1 MRSDLPDSPDWGDSD
16 AELDAEIAG
25 EQGLVWPGDDCPE
38 PPDRGDGESDGEAA
52 SLADLSPPEFAK
64 YLPDASSSASAAKP
78 VHPSLDFK
86 AGHAAEQAIR
96 MLDDDDFEKKQIKP
110 REPPHTAKS
119 EELPYPQGAFY
130 AGMYRKGNGISG
142 LRKSCR
148 EFPLSVAAINA
159 FMARAVPTASYN
171 AFAILDN
178 VASPAHRDLQNEPV
192 ASHVLALSAFAGGGI
207 WVQCPRGAVCRRVA
221 GVNTPGKVLSLD
233 KGPVQLDAASSLH
246 STEPWQGDRVIL
258 SCYTLKGYDLL
269 TSDQCNSL
277 LQLSFPLPLQVGQC
291 ARPSPVDYA
300 ALRAATGTQP
310 KASKTVPLVPEHR
323 AVIVVRGPAQLL
335 QPPCVLRQRLEADWA
350 VPTSCTCAWPSI
362 PKYSQLLR
370 SDLLDVEVKEGS
382 SGKVLELAWG
392 TPSEF
397 VDCAVAAGHPSLLE
411 ANLPQELQD
420 AITDSSK
427 MTPKNLASHRLR
439 VLKEWSRRAKDLEK
453 DEKAFK
459 SSFHPEVRP
468 ILAPKRL
475 LLFKS
480 LLQEYG
486 YPDLDAFNELVSGVS
501 LTGDAPHTGIFN
513 AAERHASMSEAE
525 LKAKAKVIQQEVLGK
540 VTSQGSEIDAIVKQ
554 KTAEEVQKGW
564 LVGPFEIEDLPEHAI
579 ISKRFG
585 LPQAS
590 GKTRLIDDFSIS
602 HVNESVGAG
611 ESPKPHTA
619 DVLCA
624 MTLQAMRAFPGRK
637 FVGRAYDLQ
646 AAYRQ
651 VPVHPSSSWASY
663 VAYYDCD
670 EKRPRIYRCRA
681 LPFGATKSVYG
692 FLRISHALWWL
703 GVVALKLAWS
713 LYYDDFVVLSE
724 SCLASNT
731 NSSIQIFFTLLG
743 WAFAREGSKAEPF
756 NSIGRSALC
765 NTESRTNEFCTSIRA
780 IMDAGTLTKS
790 AALKLRGRMQF
801 ACGQVFG
808 RLAKVCLKHLTDF
821 AYGDLPPNVPA
832 NLLHALQGF
841 CGVLKE
847 ASPRLVQVMRQ
858 EPMFVF
864 TDACFEPSASDWK
877 CGIGGVLFNHRGD
890 LIGSFSHSLCSRHQ
904 DLLGAQ
910 VQKTIIFPA
919 ELLALLC
926 GMRLWLPALK
936 GRPTVFFVDNNC
948 ARDVCISGSGRAA
961 VIKALLQVLLKDE
974 ESAGIASWYQRV
986 PSPSNPADDPSRRKC
1001 HHVTVGRK
1009 TVKCTD
1015 VEEIVEKIFFEFEA
1029 NKGSLL

>member
-1 MRSDLPDSPDWGDSD
+1 
-16 AELDAEIAG
+16 
-25 EQGLVWPGDDCPE
+25 
-38 PPDRGDGESDGEAA
+38 
-52 SLADLSPPEFAK
+52 
-64 YLPDASSSASAAKP
+64 
-78 VHPSLDFK
+78 
-86 AGHAAEQAIR
+86 
-96 MLDDDDFEKKQIKP
+96 
-110 REPPHTAKS
+110 
-119 EELPYPQGAFY
+119 
-130 AGMYRKGNGISG
+130 MYRKGNGISG

-148 EFPLSVAAINA
+148 EFPMSVAAINA
-159 FMARAVPTASYN
+159 FIAKALPTASYN
-171 AFAILDN
+171 AFAIPDN

-207 WVQCPRGAVCRRVA
+207 RVQCPRGAVCRRVA
-221 GVNTPGKVLSLD
+221 GVSTPGKVLALD
-233 KGPVQLDAASSLH
+233 KGPVQLDASSSLH
-246 STEPWQGDRVIL
+246 STEPWQGDRVVL

-269 TSDQCNSL
+269 TADQCNSL
-277 LQLSFPLPLQVGQC
+277 LQLSFPLALQVGEC

-300 ALRAATGTQP
+300 ALRAATGIQP

-323 AVIVVRGPAQLL
+323 AVVVVRGPASLL
-335 QPPCVLRQRLEADWA
+335 QPPCALRQRLESDWA
-350 VPTSCTCAWPSI
+350 VPASCTCALSSI
-362 PKYSQLLR
+362 PKNSQLLR
-370 SDLLDVEVKEGS
+370 SDLLDVKANEGS
-382 SGKVLELAWG
+382 SGKVSGKVLELAWG
-392 TPSEF
+392 IPFSPSEF
-397 VDCAVAAGHPSLLE
+397 VDCAVAAGHPSFLE
-411 ANLPQELQD
+411 ANLPQELQE
-420 AITDSSK
+420 AITASSK
-427 MTPKNLASHRLR
+427 MTPKSLASHRLR

-459 SSFHPEVRP
+459 SSLHPEVLP
-468 ILAPKRL
+468 ILSPKRL

-513 AAERHASMSEAE
+513 AAERHASMTEAE
-525 LKAKAKVIQQEVLGK
+525 LKAQAKVIQQEVLAK
-540 VTSQGSEIDAIVKQ
+540 VTSQGNEIDAIVKQ
-554 KTAEEVQKGW
+554 KTEEEVRKGW
-564 LVGPFEIEDLPEHAI
+564 LVGPLEADDLPEHAI

-602 HVNESVGAG
+602 HVNESVGAD

-663 VAYYDCD
+663 VAYYDCE

-731 NSSIQIFFTLLG
+731 DSAIQIYFTLLG
-743 WAFAREGSKAEPF
+743 WAFAKDGSKAEPF
-756 NSIGRSALC
+756 SELVTALGVRLSLTGFPSGRVELC
-765 NTESRTNEFCTSIRA
+765 NTESRTNELCSSIRA
-780 IMDAGTLTKS
+780 ITEANTLTKS

-821 AYGDLPPNVPA
+821 AYGDLPP
-832 NLLHALQGF
+832 H
-841 CGVLKE
+841 
-847 ASPRLVQVMRQ
+847 VMRQ

-890 LIGSFSHSLCSRHQ
+890 LIGSFSHSLSARHQ

-919 ELLALLC
+919 ELLALIC
-926 GMRLWLPALK
+926 GMRLWLSALK

-961 VIKALLQVLLKDE
+961 VIKALLRVLLKDE
-974 ESAGIASWYQRV
+974 ERNVITLQSVARLSSALMSKR
-986 PSPSNPADDPSRRKC
+986 
-1001 HHVTVGRK
+1001 
-1009 TVKCTD
+1009 
-1015 VEEIVEKIFFEFEA
+1015 
-1029 NKGSLL
+1029 